1 MTEIQH
7 VTPKE
12 AWELTQQGTL
22 LVDVRETDEV
32 SQKRYDTSTLL
43 SRLCPR
49 ISVKFR
55 PMKRLLSGAVL
66 V

>member
-32 SQKRYDTSTLL
+32 S
-43 SRLCPR
+43 
-49 ISVKFR
+49 
-55 PMKRLLSGAVL
+55 
-66 V
+66 

>member
-7 VTPKE
+7 VTPQE

-32 SQKRYDTSTLL
+32 SQKRYDTSRYLHLALSTLPENFTQIPHIP
-43 SRLCPR
+43 S
-49 ISVKFR
+49 
-55 PMKRLLSGAVL
+55 
-66 V
+66 